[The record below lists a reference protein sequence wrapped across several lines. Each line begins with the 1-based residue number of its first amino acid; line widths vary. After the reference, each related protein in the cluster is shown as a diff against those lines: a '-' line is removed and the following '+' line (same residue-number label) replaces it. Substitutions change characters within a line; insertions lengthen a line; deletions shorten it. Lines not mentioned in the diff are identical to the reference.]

1 MIRLGYS
8 TSGLTQ
14 LPFLDAIDAVAESG
28 YHGIELGF
36 HRTRFNPFDLDDV
49 FLERVGR
56 RLGERRL
63 VPACVA
69 TASHFFM
76 PSRPH
81 EPSLLTLDTAGRKRR
96 IDLIK
101 RGIRVARRL
110 GVKLVT
116 FGSGFLRAEHV
127 RHPDVDAGQL
137 LVSSIRECL
146 RELEGDDDITLLI
159 EPEPG
164 MFIETID
171 QGLALIERV
180 GSPRFRLHVDIC
192 HAFCSETDVMA
203 ALTRAA
209 PFTRYLHVSDAGQ
222 GHNLR
227 VVTHTSALS
236 LKGRE
241 STLVYFPA
249 SADFLLVHPDRPF
262 YFCDVWPTRTRRKRL
277 RELLATAGIDSTLT
291 VVDYAELHTGRSPLD
306 DEIHTWLISLPGLSF
321 QVLERARP
329 IVAWLRGVS
338 GPTLIRQRVA
348 NTRTGIVHY
357 HDIPGNGC
365 LDLAGSFATLI
376 AAGFDGHATVELYH
390 HVDRWQQAM
399 SASHRHLSGLL
410 RGPAGVVAGR

>member
-1 MIRLGYS
+1 MIRLSYS

-28 YHGIELGF
+28 YDGIELGF
-36 HRTRFNPFDLDDV
+36 HRHRFNPFDLDDA
-49 FLERVGR
+49 FLERVGQ
-56 RLGERRL
+56 RLDERRL
-63 VPACVA
+63 APACVA

-81 EPSLLTLDTAGRKRR
+81 EPSLLTLDAAGRKRR

-127 RHPDVDAGQL
+127 RQPDVDAGRL

-146 RELEGDDDITLLI
+146 RELENDDHITLLI

-180 GSPRFRLHVDIC
+180 ASPRFGLHVDLC
-192 HAFCSETDVMA
+192 HAFCSETDPMA

-209 PFTRYLHVSDAGQ
+209 PLTRYLHVSDAEQ

-227 VVTHTSALS
+227 IVTHSSRLS
-236 LKGRE
+236 LDGRQ

-249 SADFLLVHPDRPF
+249 SADFLLVHPQRPF
-262 YFCDVWPTRTRRKRL
+262 YFCDVWPTRTRQKRL
-277 RELLATAGIDSTLT
+277 RELLATAGIDRTLT
-291 VVDYAELHTGRSPLD
+291 VVDYAELHAGHSLLD

-321 QVLERARP
+321 EVLERARP

-338 GPTLIRQRVA
+338 GPTLIKERVA

-365 LDLAGSFATLI
+365 LDLAGSFATL
-376 AAGFDGHATVELYH
+376 AEAGFDGYATVELYH
-390 HVDRWQQAM
+390 HVDCWQQAM

-410 RGPAGVVAGR
+410 RGPATAVAGL